1 MSSAKRIWTFGN
13 WMFIWTR
20 IIATYNIIRQNT
32 VAVYV
37 ISYNQ
42 RQVNKLINVIDT
54 MSHWQKIVR
63 TIWALCC
70 LLLLWAGISDYLQFT
85 EHPELYPIGEGFG
98 WIYESSRN
106 YIASCWIIVC
116 WAVVGI
122 GVSALYRLK
131 YNMVCFFAHIILT
144 ILSIGLLVWK
154 WQT

>member
-1 MSSAKRIWTFGN
+1 MK
-13 WMFIWTR
+13 
-20 IIATYNIIRQNT
+20 IIATKATTRRNT
-32 VAVYV
+32 VGAYA
-37 ISYNQ
+37 ISCNQ

-54 MSHWQKIVR
+54 MLHWQKIVR
-63 TIWALCC
+63 IVWALCC

-98 WIYESSRN
+98 WTYESSRH
-106 YIASCWIIVC
+106 YIATCWIIVC

-144 ILSIGLLVWK
+144 ILAIGLLMWK
-154 WQT
+154 WLT